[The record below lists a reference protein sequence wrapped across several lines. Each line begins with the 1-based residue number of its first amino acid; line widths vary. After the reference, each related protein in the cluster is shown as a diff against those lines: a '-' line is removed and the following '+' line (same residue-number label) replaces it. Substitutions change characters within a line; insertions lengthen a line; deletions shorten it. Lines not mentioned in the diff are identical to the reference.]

1 MLLYIESIN
10 EYQSYRARFVFQNIS
25 YLVFGGAGRLAT
37 RTLSQFAPRTRMQSS
52 HNLLVAPPPA
62 VHANI
67 ASASS
72 ADPQAFNLATSTAGA
87 LSAMACATLTS
98 SGEPLSSMAPTHL
111 PSETQNAASLGPKS
125 PTVTTSPF

>member
-1 MLLYIESIN
+1 MSRVSKSIN
-10 EYQSYRARFVFQNIS
+10 RTVPASYFKTFRIWYLEGRAAWL
-25 YLVFGGAGRLAT
+25 LVRGHNLILVLVCG
-37 RTLSQFAPRTRMQSS
+37 
-52 HNLLVAPPPA
+52 HNLLLAPPPA

-72 ADPQAFNLATSTAGA
+72 ADPQAFNLSTSTAGA
-87 LSAMACATLTS
+87 LSATACAALTS

-111 PSETQNAASLGPKS
+111 PSETQNAASLGAKS